1 MTQPIRG
8 IRWQMQEG
16 ESVKAGG
23 LTLTPQSRALSIGWR
38 DGGWVWNRPVGVL
51 VQDGDSARRLPITDV
66 TRLAQIGLWGLSFAF
81 LIASAALSLRG
92 VAGQIESRRA

>member
-1 MTQPIRG
+1 MTQPMKG

-23 LTLTPQSRALSIGWR
+23 LTITPQSRALSIGWR

-51 VQDGDSARRLPITDV
+51 VEDSDGARRLPIMDV
-66 TRLAQIGLWGLSFAF
+66 TRLAQIGFWGLSFAF
-81 LIASAALSLRG
+81 LIASAALSHRG
-92 VAGQIESRRA
+92 LAR